1 MTVILVVVA
10 RSLLSFS
17 LLTPLAG
24 SVSAVVG
31 AGVALVTW
39 SVAG

>member
-1 MTVILVVVA
+1 MTVIFVVVA
-10 RSLLSFS
+10 LSLLSFS
-17 LLTPLAG
+17 LLTALAG

-39 SVAG
+39 SVVG